1 MFKRGIPDLKVIYYL
16 QRCILKQEKGDR
28 VNSYDVIMYE
38 KIRGFL
44 AINDKFSTDQ
54 KNTGCDF

>member
-16 QRCILKQEKGDR
+16 QRRILKQEKGER

-44 AINDKFSTDQ
+44 AINDTFSTDQ